1 MIAHHLYCVRILG
14 ETADLTH
21 HPDSDAVQF
30 GDLCQPLQM
39 FDFFVEWRAQLTGGY
54 ADGDHFGCFGQF
66 ATGFEL
72 LIVLFAL
79 RPDIDI
85 VANHVQ
91 TIR

>member
-1 MIAHHLYCVRILG
+1 
-14 ETADLTH
+14 
-21 HPDSDAVQF
+21 
-30 GDLCQPLQM
+30 M